1 MNEFKISFREN
12 AKVHVMDLR
21 GYLDAHTAP
30 NLEEAFQKL
39 LKEGKFNI
47 LVNCKDLAY
56 ISSAGLRVLL
66 AYSKLLKKSGGR
78 LGIICPKASYAYEV
92 LETAGFS
99 GIIPVF
105 ENEADAVLGGLYAPP
120 ASSGTMRSTPIG
132 S

>member
-1 MNEFKISFREN
+1 METKN
-12 AKVHVMDLR
+12 
-21 GYLDAHTAP
+21 YPDATTVLTLIVQVDATTSK
-30 NLEEAFQKL
+30 EIEAALQKL
-39 LKEGKFNI
+39 VDDGARNI
-47 LVNCKDLAY
+47 ICNCSQTKY